1 MSVVEFINKE
11 DLEVF
16 PTFDS
21 MILRKELLRGVNAYG
36 KNLNPLR
43 IMRHFLKMLNENFQL

>member
-1 MSVVEFINKE
+1 MSVFEFVNNE

-21 MILRKELLRGVNAYG
+21 MTLGKELLRGVDAYG
-36 KNLNPLR
+36 KNLNPLNYVCA
-43 IMRHFLKMLNENFQL
+43 IF